1 MNLKDLQCRKCA
13 NCTDIT
19 LVTFPKCTPYIYIEC
34 PKISK
39 GYVINPAGINPL
51 YLYCPSMYEC
61 REFIPKEV
69 PE

>member
-1 MNLKDLQCRKCA
+1 MSLKDLPCRKCA

-19 LVTFPKCTPYIYIEC
+19 LVAFPRYTPYVYIEC

-39 GYVINPAGINPL
+39 GHINPKGVRYL
-51 YLYCPSMYEC
+51 YLYYPFTYEC

>member
-1 MNLKDLQCRKCA
+1 MSLKDLPCRKCA

-19 LVTFPKCTPYIYIEC
+19 LVAFPTCTPYIYIEC

-39 GYVINPAGINPL
+39 GYVTNPAGISPL
-51 YLYCPSMYEC
+51 YLYYPFMYEC